1 MISAVKSLFGF
12 GPSIDYAQL
21 VKEGAIVID
30 VRSAQEFKSSHIKGS
45 KNIPLELILSKIKTL
60 KNKNTPIIAC
70 CVSGR
75 RSGIA
80 KNILLSNGFVTVH
93 NGGSWR
99 RLNAKIHN

>member
-12 GPSIDYAQL
+12 GPTIDYAQL
-21 VKEGAIVID
+21 VQNGAIIID
-30 VRSAQEFKSSHIKGS
+30 VRSAQEFKTSNIKGS
-45 KNIPLELILSKIKTL
+45 KNIPLEMLLSKMKTL

-99 RLNAKIHN
+99 RLNNRIHN